1 MKKKSVVDLKD
12 LEISEL
18 KDQQK
23 ILNWKHEEKLE
34 ELRNKLMSTE
44 KNIYLKIEGE
54 YYQILQE
61 KDEMLKD

>member
-23 ILNWKHEEKLE
+23 ILNWQHEEKLE

-54 YYQILQE
+54 YSQILQE